1 MEFDQQK
8 NVNFIKSTKDLF
20 KKLKI
25 DANTLTIDQKKFLET
40 EGYLILKSPKF
51 ISENLINLRKL
62 CSDLIAKEGSKGG
75 WEGKEKNFKVG
86 KHFEPGSDRLGNLV
100 NKDEVFGKI
109 ILIPE
114 ILAAAYEVIKDDLK
128 ISGLNFRNPKKNS
141 GRQAYHIDIFP
152 RKKNDDNYSGVV
164 CYIYLDDTKIEN
176 GATRIIPKT
185 HKLLGWP
192 EDYIDTSKDD
202 PREIR
207 TIVKAGTVV
216 ILNLNTWHA
225 GAENLSGEDRKTI
238 FLQIK
243 KRNESQLLNYKKFL
257 TNNTK
262 QRLNDFQKYLLAI
275 RKEDV
280 TQKEDSFSVGEFYRK
295 VFGKDRGALSK

>member
-1 MEFDQQK
+1 MKFDQQK
-8 NVNFIKSTKDLF
+8 KTGIIKSTADLF
-20 KKLKI
+20 KKLNI
-25 DANTLTIDQKKFLET
+25 NANTLTFDQKKFLQS

-51 ISENLINLRKL
+51 ISENLTYLKKL
-62 CSDLIAKEGSKGG
+62 CVDLIAKEGSKGG
-75 WEGKEKNFKVG
+75 WEGKEKNFKTG
-86 KHFEPGSDRLGNLV
+86 KFFEPGSDRLGNLI

-114 ILAAAYEVIKDDLK
+114 ILAAAYEVIKDDIK

-243 KRNESQLLNYKKFL
+243 KRNEPQLLNYKKFL

-295 VFGKDRGALSK
+295 VFGKDRGASSK